1 MAYEPKKW
9 ETGNTIT
16 AADMNH
22 IENGIANIELMPGPQ
37 GETGPEGPQGP
48 KGDTGAQGAQG
59 ETGATGPAGTAATI
73 TEVTATVDANVGTP
87 TVEVTMGGTEQA
99 RTFSFA
105 FKTLTGATGA
115 QGPAGADGT
124 DGAKGDKGDTGAQ
137 GPQGPTGA
145 TGSPGAAGK
154 DGLTIKTIEL
164 NITGTTIS
172 GTATMSDD
180 TTTAPITGT
189 YTAGA

>member
-1 MAYEPKKW
+1 MAYKPKKW

-22 IENGIANIELMPGPQ
+22 IEDGIANIELTPGPQ
-37 GETGPEGPQGP
+37 GETG
-48 KGDTGAQGAQG
+48 
-59 ETGATGPAGTAATI
+59 ATGQAGAAATI
-73 TEVTATVDANVGTP
+73 TDVTATVDANVGTP
-87 TVEVTMGGTEQA
+87 TVEVTVGGTAQA

-105 FKTLTGATGA
+105 FKNL
-115 QGPAGADGT
+115 
-124 DGAKGDKGDTGAQ
+124 KGDTGEQ
-137 GPQGPTGA
+137 GPQGLTGA

>member
-1 MAYEPKKW
+1 MAYQPKMW
-9 ETGNTIT
+9 EKGNTIE
-16 AADMNH
+16 AANLNH
-22 IENGIANIELMPGPQ
+22 IEQGIADIELTPGPQ
-37 GETGPEGPQGP
+37 GPEGP
-48 KGDTGAQGAQG
+48 KGDTGAQG
-59 ETGATGPAGTAATI
+59 PA
-73 TEVTATVDANVGTP
+73 
-87 TVEVTMGGTEQA
+87 
-99 RTFSFA
+99 
-105 FKTLTGATGA
+105 
-115 QGPAGADGT
+115 GT
-124 DGAKGDKGDTGAQ
+124 DGAKGDKGDPGEQ
-137 GPQGPTGA
+137 GPQGPTGD

>member
-16 AADMNH
+16 AAAMNH
-22 IENGIANIELMPGPQ
+22 IEDGIANIELTPGPQ
-37 GETGPEGPQGP
+37 GETGPQGPEGP
-48 KGDTGAQGAQG
+48 KGDTGAQGPQG
-59 ETGATGPAGTAATI
+59 ETGATGPAGAAATI
-73 TEVTATVDANVGTP
+73 TDVTATVDNNVGTP
-87 TVEVTMGGTEQA
+87 TVQVTMGGTEQA

-105 FKTLTGATGA
+105 FKNLKGATGE
-115 QGPAGADGT
+115 
-124 DGAKGDKGDTGAQ
+124 Q

-172 GTATMSDD
+172 GTATMSDN

>member
-1 MAYEPKKW
+1 MAYKPKKW

-22 IENGIANIELMPGPQ
+22 IEDGIANIELTPGPQ
-37 GETGPEGPQGP
+37 GETGATGQ
-48 KGDTGAQGAQG
+48 TGA
-59 ETGATGPAGTAATI
+59 AATI
-73 TEVTATVDANVGTP
+73 TDVTATVDANVGTP
-87 TVEVTMGGTEQA
+87 TVEVTVGGTAQA

-105 FKTLTGATGA
+105 FKNL
-115 QGPAGADGT
+115 
-124 DGAKGDKGDTGAQ
+124 KGDTGEQ
-137 GPQGPTGA
+137 GPQGLTGA

>member
-22 IENGIANIELMPGPQ
+22 IEDGIADIELTP
-37 GETGPEGPQGP
+37 GP
-48 KGDTGAQGAQG
+48 KGDTGAQGP
-59 ETGATGPAGTAATI
+59 EGP
-73 TEVTATVDANVGTP
+73 
-87 TVEVTMGGTEQA
+87 
-99 RTFSFA
+99 
-105 FKTLTGATGA
+105 
-115 QGPAGADGT
+115 
-124 DGAKGDKGDTGAQ
+124 KGDTGEQ
-137 GPQGPTGA
+137 GPQGPKGA

>member
-1 MAYEPKKW
+1 MTYVPKKW
-9 ETGNTIT
+9 ATGNTIE
-16 AADMNH
+16 AADLNH
-22 IENGIANIELMPGPQ
+22 IEDGIANIELTPGPQ
-37 GETGPEGPQGP
+37 GETGPQGP
-48 KGDTGAQGAQG
+48 PGEKGDTGA
-59 ETGATGPAGTAATI
+59 TGTAGTAATI
-73 TEVTATVDANVGTP
+73 TDVTATVDDNVGTP
-87 TVEVTMGGTEQA
+87 TVEVTMGGTAQA

-105 FKTLTGATGA
+105 FKNLKGATGA
-115 QGPAGADGT
+115 QGPAGADGAA
-124 DGAKGDKGDTGAQ
+124 GAKGETGEQ
-137 GPQGPTGA
+137 GPQGP

>member
-1 MAYEPKKW
+1 MAYKPKKW

-16 AADMNH
+16 AANMNH
-22 IENGIANIELMPGPQ
+22 IEDGIANIELTPGP
-37 GETGPEGPQGP
+37 
-48 KGDTGAQGAQG
+48 QG
-59 ETGATGPAGTAATI
+59 ETGATGPAGAAATI
-73 TEVTATVDANVGTP
+73 TNVTATVDANVGTP

-105 FKTLTGATGA
+105 FKNL
-115 QGPAGADGT
+115 
-124 DGAKGDKGDTGAQ
+124 KGDTGEQ

>member
-22 IENGIANIELMPGPQ
+22 IEDGIKNIELTPGPQ
-37 GETGPEGPQGP
+37 GETG
-48 KGDTGAQGAQG
+48 
-59 ETGATGPAGTAATI
+59 
-73 TEVTATVDANVGTP
+73 
-87 TVEVTMGGTEQA
+87 
-99 RTFSFA
+99 
-105 FKTLTGATGA
+105 L
-115 QGPAGADGT
+115 
-124 DGAKGDKGDTGAQ
+124 
-137 GPQGPTGA
+137 QGPTGA

-172 GTATMSDD
+172 GTATMSDN
-180 TTTAPITGT
+180 TTTATITGT

>member
-22 IENGIANIELMPGPQ
+22 IEDGIANIELTPGPP
-37 GETGPEGPQGP
+37 GE
-48 KGDTGAQGAQG
+48 KGDTGA
-59 ETGATGPAGTAATI
+59 TGTAGTAATI
-73 TEVTATVDANVGTP
+73 TNVTATVDANTGTP
-87 TVEVTMGGTEQA
+87 SVEVTMGGTAQA

-105 FKTLTGATGA
+105 FKNLKGATGA
-115 QGPAGADGT
+115 QGPAGADG
-124 DGAKGDKGDTGAQ
+124 AKGETGDQ
-137 GPQGPTGA
+137 GPQGQTGA

>member
-22 IENGIANIELMPGPQ
+22 IEDGIANIELTPGPQ
-37 GETGPEGPQGP
+37 GETGAQGPEGP
-48 KGDTGAQGAQG
+48 KGDTGAQG
-59 ETGATGPAGTAATI
+59 PAG
-73 TEVTATVDANVGTP
+73 
-87 TVEVTMGGTEQA
+87 
-99 RTFSFA
+99 S
-105 FKTLTGATGA
+105 
-115 QGPAGADGT
+115 DGT
-124 DGAKGDKGDTGAQ
+124 DGVKGDKGDTGEQ

>member
-1 MAYEPKKW
+1 MAYKPKKW

-22 IENGIANIELMPGPQ
+22 IENGIANIELTPGPQ
-37 GETGPEGPQGP
+37 GETGPQGPEGP

-59 ETGATGPAGTAATI
+59 ETGATGPAGAAATI
-73 TEVTATVDANVGTP
+73 TNVTATVDANVGTP

-105 FKTLTGATGA
+105 FKNLKGATGE
-115 QGPAGADGT
+115 
-124 DGAKGDKGDTGAQ
+124 Q

>member
-22 IENGIANIELMPGPQ
+22 IEGGIKNIELTPGPQ
-37 GETGPEGPQGP
+37 GETGPQGPQGPEGP
-48 KGDTGAQGAQG
+48 KGDTGATGSAGA
-59 ETGATGPAGTAATI
+59 AATI

-87 TVEVTMGGTEQA
+87 TVEVKMGGTAQA

-105 FKTLTGATGA
+105 FKNLKGATGA

-124 DGAKGDKGDTGAQ
+124 DGAKGDKGDPGDQ

-172 GTATMSDD
+172 GTATMSDN

>member
-22 IENGIANIELMPGPQ
+22 IEDGIKNIELTPGPQ
-37 GETGPEGPQGP
+37 GETGPQGPQGP
-48 KGDTGAQGAQG
+48 
-59 ETGATGPAGTAATI
+59 EGP
-73 TEVTATVDANVGTP
+73 
-87 TVEVTMGGTEQA
+87 
-99 RTFSFA
+99 
-105 FKTLTGATGA
+105 
-115 QGPAGADGT
+115 
-124 DGAKGDKGDTGAQ
+124 KGDTGAQ

-172 GTATMSDD
+172 GTATMSDN

>member
-22 IENGIANIELMPGPQ
+22 IEGGIKNIELTPGPQ
-37 GETGPEGPQGP
+37 GETGPQGPQGPEGP
-48 KGDTGAQGAQG
+48 KGDTGA
-59 ETGATGPAGTAATI
+59 TG
-73 TEVTATVDANVGTP
+73 
-87 TVEVTMGGTEQA
+87 
-99 RTFSFA
+99 S
-105 FKTLTGATGA
+105 
-115 QGPAGADGT
+115 AGAV
-124 DGAKGDKGDTGAQ
+124 
-137 GPQGPTGA
+137 
-145 TGSPGAAGK
+145 GK

-172 GTATMSDD
+172 GTATMSDN

>member
-1 MAYEPKKW
+1 MAYKPKKW

-22 IENGIANIELMPGPQ
+22 IENGIANIELTPGPQ
-37 GETGPEGPQGP
+37 G
-48 KGDTGAQGAQG
+48 DTG
-59 ETGATGPAGTAATI
+59 E
-73 TEVTATVDANVGTP
+73 
-87 TVEVTMGGTEQA
+87 
-99 RTFSFA
+99 
-105 FKTLTGATGA
+105 
-115 QGPAGADGT
+115 
-124 DGAKGDKGDTGAQ
+124 Q